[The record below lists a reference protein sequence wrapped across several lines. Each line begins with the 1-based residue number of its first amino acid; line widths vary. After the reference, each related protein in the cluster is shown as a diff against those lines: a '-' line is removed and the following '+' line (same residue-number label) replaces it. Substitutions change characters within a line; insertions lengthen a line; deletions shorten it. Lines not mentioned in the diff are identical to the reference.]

1 MTAAPVPD
9 APRLPD
15 AAPLGKEPH
24 PMDTL
29 SPRVPPRCQ
38 GCTDLEKRV
47 AEMERF
53 FAILQGSVPRPPSAR
68 QRAAERWQEPA

>member
-1 MTAAPVPD
+1 MESLRPQA
-9 APRLPD
+9 
-15 AAPLGKEPH
+15 
-24 PMDTL
+24 
-29 SPRVPPRCQ
+29 PPRCQ

-68 QRAAERWQEPA
+68 QRAAERWHQEPA